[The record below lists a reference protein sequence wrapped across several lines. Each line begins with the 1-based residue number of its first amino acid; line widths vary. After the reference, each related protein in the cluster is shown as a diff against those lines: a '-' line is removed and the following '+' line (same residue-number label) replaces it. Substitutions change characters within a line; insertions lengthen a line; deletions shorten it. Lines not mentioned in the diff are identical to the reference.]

1 MCWMVR
7 RQVLLAAAMLAL
19 SPATVQAQ
27 TPAEQKPLTIVV
39 GSSAGGGYDTY
50 ARVLARHI
58 GRHLPGQPG
67 IIVQNMPGASSLKAV
82 QYLDANAPKDGSVMA
97 AFNPGLI
104 TESLLNAD
112 KIRLKFSNVA
122 WIGSITRDLRA
133 CYAWAATGIKT
144 WDDLKTY
151 KRFNMGAPAPGTSS
165 FINAAVLKN
174 MFGIAVHQV
183 TGYAGSAEQRLAIER
198 GELDGDCGAWSSVPP
213 EWISNRKVNP
223 LVKFAPLPIP
233 GLAAH
238 VPFIGDLA
246 GSQEVRG
253 LLDLLIAPDALGRPF
268 VASKQVPADR
278 IATIRRA
285 FDLTMTD
292 GQFLAE
298 MEKLDLP
305 VNGPIQGSE
314 AEKII
319 ASIYAA
325 PPPLI
330 SRAQDILRK

>member
-1 MCWMVR
+1 MMR

-19 SPATVQAQ
+19 SPGTVQAQ

-82 QYLDANAPKDGSVMA
+82 QYLDAAAPKDGSVMT

-104 TESLLNAD
+104 TESLLNPGR
-112 KIRLKFSNVA
+112 IRFRFSELA
-122 WIGSITRDLRA
+122 WIGSITRDLRV

-144 WDDLKTY
+144 WDDLTAS

-174 MFGIAVHQV
+174 LFGIAVHQV
-183 TGYAGSAEQRLAIER
+183 TGYPGSAEQRLAIER

-213 EWISNRKVNP
+213 EWISNRRVNP
-223 LVKFAPLPIP
+223 LLKLAPLPIP
-233 GLAAH
+233 GLAAD

-246 GSQEVRG
+246 ASLEARN
-253 LLDLLIAPDALGRPF
+253 LLDVLTAPDALGRPF
-268 VASKQVPADR
+268 VAARQVPADR
-278 IATIRRA
+278 VAIMRQA
-285 FDLTMTD
+285 FDRTMQD
-292 GQFLAE
+292 VQFLAE
-298 MEKLDLP
+298 MAKLDLP
-305 VNGPIQGSE
+305 VSDPIPGVQ

-325 PPPLI
+325 PSALVA
-330 SRAQDILRK
+330 RAQEIVGR